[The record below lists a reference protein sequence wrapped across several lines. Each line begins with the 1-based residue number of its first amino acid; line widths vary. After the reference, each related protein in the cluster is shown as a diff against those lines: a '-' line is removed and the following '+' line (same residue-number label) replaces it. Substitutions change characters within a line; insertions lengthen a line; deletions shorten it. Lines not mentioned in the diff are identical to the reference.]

1 MYFYPQYF
9 QTYKPMG
16 ISVVLILL
24 AIGVVFFLIELFF
37 IPGLS
42 IAGIAGF
49 LAVAG
54 AVFYAYAFIG
64 ATAGHL
70 TLVGS
75 LALIGI
81 SVWLFLRSNML
92 DKMSLKTDID
102 GKMEPLKGLDV
113 KVGDTGTAVSRLAPM
128 GKVKINGNIIEA
140 KTSDDFIDQDE
151 KIVIREVFSTN
162 VLVERM

>member
-1 MYFYPQYF
+1 
-9 QTYKPMG
+9 MG

-102 GKMEPLKGLDV
+102 GKMEPLKG
-113 KVGDTGTAVSRLAPM
+113 
-128 GKVKINGNIIEA
+128 
-140 KTSDDFIDQDE
+140 
-151 KIVIREVFSTN
+151 
-162 VLVERM
+162 